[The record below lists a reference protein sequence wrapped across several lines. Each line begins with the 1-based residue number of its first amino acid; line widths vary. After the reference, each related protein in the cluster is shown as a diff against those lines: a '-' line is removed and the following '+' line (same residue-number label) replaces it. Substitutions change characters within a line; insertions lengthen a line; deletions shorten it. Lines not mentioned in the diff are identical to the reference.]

1 MSMSRDEHPR
11 PLRGLLPYILSDR
24 VVFGLVTLA
33 GLLYSALAIVSSATG
48 AWLVGSVLAGEPASG
63 LHTAMWL
70 LAALAVAT
78 AVAQWWQ
85 SAIAHDWAFRLM
97 RELRIRIFDGLE
109 RATPGRLL
117 GKRTGDLSS
126 TATGDVNAT
135 ELFFAHTAGD
145 YVGAVVTSIA
155 AVAAITVIEP
165 LTGLVTL
172 LLMVLIAVVPLAL
185 SRLAGA
191 QGRRLRAELGTL
203 NAEAV
208 DGIQGLRELVVFRQ
222 ADAYLERLLERTRRF
237 QRVQRGYVRRSAL
250 ENAAG
255 DLLTSAGFLVT
266 PLVAARAVTSGSL
279 DPRWLPVVVVL
290 AAASLVPIAT
300 VSATAR
306 ALGDVRAAASRV
318 LTVVEY
324 PPHVAEPPAPRRVP
338 AVEPRVRFDDV
349 RFRYTDDGPEV
360 LRGVTFAVEPGETVA
375 LVGSSGAGKSTCA
388 NLLLRFWDPTAGAVE
403 LGGHDL
409 RTLPAASLR
418 RLVTL
423 VPQDVYLFNATVA
436 DNIRLG
442 HPDATLED
450 VERAARAALVH
461 DFVEALPDGYDTS
474 CGERG
479 AQLSGGQRQRIA
491 IARALLGNAPVVI
504 MDEAVSNLDTQ
515 SERALQEAT
524 AAVRAGHTTLLIAH
538 RLSTIRTADRVVLLG
553 DGVVLDTGTH
563 DELFER
569 SPSYRDLLAAQHGGI
584 VPA

>member
-1 MSMSRDEHPR
+1 MSRDEHPR
-11 PLRGLLPYILSDR
+11 PLRGLLPYMLSDR
-24 VVFGLVTLA
+24 VVFGLVTVA
-33 GLLYSALAIVSSATG
+33 GLLYSALAIVSSALG
-48 AWLVGSVLAGEPASG
+48 AWLVGSVLAGEPVAG
-63 LHTAMWL
+63 LHSEMWL
-70 LAALAVAT
+70 LAALAAAT

-85 SAIAHDWAFRLM
+85 SDIAHDWAFRLM

-126 TATGDVNAT
+126 TATSDVNAT

-145 YVGAVVTSIA
+145 YVGAVVTSVA
-155 AVAAITVIEP
+155 AVVAITVIEP

-172 LLMVLIAVVPLAL
+172 LLMILIAAVPLAL
-185 SRLAGA
+185 GRLAGA
-191 QGRRLRAELGTL
+191 QGRRMRAELGTL

-222 ADAYLERLLERTRRF
+222 ADAYLSRLLDRTRRF
-237 QRVQRGYVRRSAL
+237 QRVQRGYVRRAAL

-266 PLVAARAVTSGSL
+266 PLVAARAVTTGDL

-290 AAASLVPIAT
+290 SAASLVPIAT

-324 PPHVAEPPAPRRVP
+324 LPHVTEPTVPRRVSG
-338 AVEPRVRFDDV
+338 VEPHIRFDDV
-349 RFRYTDDGPEV
+349 WFRYTPGGPEV
-360 LRGVTFAVEPGETVA
+360 LRGVTFTVEPGETVA

-388 NLLLRFWDPTAGAVE
+388 NLLLRFWDPTSGTVE

-409 RTLPAASLR
+409 RTLPAATLR

-423 VPQDVYLFNATVA
+423 VPQDVYLFNASVA

-442 HPDATLED
+442 RPDATLED
-450 VERAARAALVH
+450 VEQAGRAALVH
-461 DFVEALPDGYDTS
+461 DFIEALPDGYDTP

-479 AQLSGGQRQRIA
+479 AQLSGGQRQRVA

-504 MDEAVSNLDTQ
+504 MDEAVSSLDTE

-524 AAVRAGHTTLLIAH
+524 AVVRSGRTTLLIAH

-553 DGVVLDTGTH
+553 DGVVLDTGSH
-563 DELFER
+563 DELLQR
-569 SPSYRDLLAAQHGGI
+569 SPSYRDLLATQHHGI
-584 VPA
+584 VTA